1 MRHIIRTDFIRFN
14 VVKYDIKMEIKKCIY
29 GYIRNLNEKFGTK
42 KMAIYVKFF
51 YLIAYYVILI

>member
-1 MRHIIRTDFIRFN
+1 
-14 VVKYDIKMEIKKCIY
+14 MEIKKCIY